1 MYLIIFVKDKGE
13 ALWLELAKLK
23 LSPLA
28 RGSVITVMVNWWIK
42 GTKASETE
50 DLWYKITTPHLRRSS
65 KLEEYS
71 KTEPQMH
78 ISNITCHEFG
88 LNRGLFD

>member
-1 MYLIIFVKDKGE
+1 MYLIIFVKDKGK
-13 ALWLELAKLK
+13 ALWLESAKLK
-23 LSPLA
+23 L
-28 RGSVITVMVNWWIK
+28 SVITVMVNWWIK
-42 GTKASETE
+42 GTMASETE
-50 DLWYKITTPHLRRSS
+50 DLWYNITTPHLRRSS

-71 KTEPQMH
+71 KTKPQMH